1 MTRTRVVACVYGV
14 FVLTGASAGCG
25 TVESR
30 QHGVGGEVHGLWDGS
45 DGVALRLEANG
56 ISSLLTV
63 ASNGAFK
70 FPDPIGGG
78 ASYTVT
84 VASNPPNHTCA
95 VDSGGNGAVADSDVT
110 KVSVACTGPATSIA
124 LSGLWSWTF
133 DPTQDMQTFSG
144 SIAAQSVALTV
155 TGSSLT
161 GAEVNGVAA
170 TLGAKTAPIQLP
182 LGTTTVAVALTASGG
197 LSKTYQLVFNRGGSA
212 LDQVVYG
219 KASNPGAND
228 GFGYSVALSGDT
240 LAVGAYFESS
250 AAVGVNGDQTNDG
263 AIRAGAVYVFAR
275 TGATWSQQAY
285 LKASNTGSGDN
296 FGRAIALSG
305 DTLVVGAPQE
315 ASAAIGI
322 GGNPADNTASG
333 AGAIYVFVRSGATW
347 SQQAYIKAS
356 NTGAFDAFGGAVA
369 LSGDTLAVGATGEAS
384 AATGV
389 GGNQTDNTAGSA
401 GAVYVFTRSGSTWVQ
416 QAYIKASN
424 TGAGDDFGAAV
435 ALSGDTL
442 AVGATGEASAA
453 TGIGGNQADNSA
465 STAGAVYVF
474 TRTGSTWAQ
483 QSYIKASNTG
493 KGDLFGNA
501 LALAGDTL
509 AVGAFGEASAATGVN
524 GDQTN
529 DTALAAGAVYVFVR
543 SSGTWTQ
550 QAYLKASNS
559 GHDYEFGDAIAL
571 AGDTLVVGSMAENSG
586 ATGIGGNQSDGTA
599 PGAGAA
605 YVFSRVGTTWA
616 QKAYVKSSNTGSD
629 DGFGSAVALSA
640 DTLVVSAFGESS
652 STAGL
657 NPMNGQADNAASG
670 AGALYIFR

>member
-1 MTRTRVVACVYGV
+1 MTRTRVIACVYGV
-14 FVLTGASAGCG
+14 LVATTASAGCG
-25 TVESR
+25 TVDSK
-30 QHGVGGEVHGLWDGS
+30 QHSVGGQVHGLWDGS
-45 DGVALRLEANG
+45 DGVALRLEATG

-63 ASNGAFK
+63 ANNGTFK
-70 FPDPIGGG
+70 FPDPISGGV
-78 ASYTVT
+78 SYTVS
-84 VASNPPNHTCA
+84 VASNPPNHTCM
-95 VDSGGNGAVADSDVT
+95 VDSGGNGTVADSDVT
-110 KVSVACTGPATSIA
+110 KVSIACTGPASSIA
-124 LSGLWSWTF
+124 LSGLWNWTF

-155 TGSSLT
+155 TGNSLT
-161 GAEVNGVAA
+161 GAMVNGVAA
-170 TLGAKTAPIQLP
+170 TLGAKTAPVQLP
-182 LGTTTVAVALTASGG
+182 LGITTVAVALTASGG
-197 LSKTYQLVFNRGGSA
+197 LSKTYQLVFNRGGAA

-219 KASNPGAND
+219 KASNPGPGD

-250 AAVGVNGDQTNDG
+250 AAVGVNGDQMNDN
-263 AIRAGAVYVFAR
+263 AIRAGAVYVFTR

-322 GGNPADNTASG
+322 GGNQADNTAVG
-333 AGAIYVFVRSGATW
+333 AGAVYVFVRSGTTW
-347 SQQAYIKAS
+347 SQQAYLKAS
-356 NTGAFDAFGGAVA
+356 NTSAFDA
-369 LSGDTLAVGATGEAS
+369 
-384 AATGV
+384 
-389 GGNQTDNTAGSA
+389 
-401 GAVYVFTRSGSTWVQ
+401 
-416 QAYIKASN
+416 
-424 TGAGDDFGAAV
+424 FGAAV

-453 TGIGGNQADNSA
+453 TGINGNQADNSA
-465 STAGAVYVF
+465 PTAGAVYVF

-483 QSYIKASNTG
+483 QSYLKASNTG
-493 KGDLFGNA
+493 TGDLFGNA

-509 AVGAFGEASAATGVN
+509 AVGAFGEASATTGVN
-524 GDQTN
+524 GDQADN
-529 DTALAAGAVYVFVR
+529 SALAAGAVYVFVR

-559 GHDYEFGDAIAL
+559 GHDYEFGSAIAL
-571 AGDTLVVGSMAENSG
+571 AGDMLVVGSMAENSG
-586 ATGIGGNQSDGTA
+586 ATGVGGNQSDGTA

-605 YVFSRVGTTWA
+605 YVFSRGGTTWA

-640 DTLVVSAFGESS
+640 DTLVVGALGESS
-652 STAGL
+652 STPGI
-657 NPMNGQADNAASG
+657 NPMNGQADNTDGG
-670 AGALYIFR
+670 AGAIYIFR